1 MMFEYRDVDEKNE
14 WMMNSI
20 RDRHKEELKKSI
32 EKNLKRVQKLKSFN
46 NARKLLNQEYNQK

>member
-46 NARKLLNQEYNQK
+46 NARKLLN